1 MNYTVEAK
9 IITPVHVGAGQE
21 KKLVKNIDFFY
32 VNRNGEKKIIL
43 VDLPK
48 IFQTLSENE
57 RATFLSLLSSGQT
70 DKFGNYLLN
79 TRKIKPE
86 DFQIAK
92 IDCSYE
98 PEKEI
103 LPLTTIPAGDKRIP
117 YIPGSS
123 LKGAIRSVIITHLY
137 EQNNRNNNNNRKTAP
152 PDEEILLGPIE
163 NNLMSLLQ
171 VGDFSFEKSQI
182 DKIKTFNLINVKREY
197 RAGWKHDRRYS
208 DHEFK
213 PKGFVIC
220 CETFPTNSISRGFI
234 RIKKERFDYIN
245 RNTRL
250 PEYFASFTKINTL
263 EAIFALINQHTRRY
277 LLSEKKFFEH
287 YEDDEGYTSLIIQYI
302 DKLLAQIPDNNNEC
316 LLHMGFGSGF
326 HGITGNWKYPDDHSK
341 VPFRQ
346 EKPAYKSRKLVFR
359 NFKEKGWNFMPMGFL
374 KLSIK

>member
-1 MNYTVEAK
+1 MNYRVEAK

-21 KKLVKNIDFFY
+21 KKLIRNIDFFY
-32 VNRNGEKKIIL
+32 KDNKVIL
-43 VDLPK
+43 VDLPQ
-48 IFQTLSENE
+48 IFKTLDQKEQ
-57 RATFLSLLSSGQT
+57 ATFLAMLSSGQT
-70 DKFGNYLLN
+70 KKFGEYLLV
-79 TRKIKPE
+79 TRKIDPFA
-86 DFQIAK
+86 FQIAQ
-92 IDCSYE
+92 IESPYE
-98 PEKEI
+98 PENEI
-103 LPLTTIPAGDKRIP
+103 LPLTTIPSGNQRIP
-117 YIPGSS
+117 YLPGSS
-123 LKGAIRSVIITHLY
+123 LKGAIRSVIIAHLH
-137 EQNNRNNNNNRKTAP
+137 EQKNSANSRNID
-152 PDEEILLGPIE
+152 PDERALLGPIE
-163 NNLMSLLQ
+163 NNLLSLIQ
-171 VGDFSFEKSQI
+171 VGDFSFEKSRI

>member
-21 KKLVKNIDFFY
+21 KKLVKDIDFFY
-32 VNRNGEKKIIL
+32 VKGEKKIII

-57 RATFLSLLSSGQT
+57 RAAFLSLLSSGQT

-92 IDCSYE
+92 IDCPYE

-137 EQNNRNNNNNRKTAP
+137 EQHNRNNNNNRKNAP
-152 PDEEILLGPIE
+152 PDEKILLGPIE

-171 VGDFSFEKSQI
+171 VGDFSFEKSRI
-182 DKIKTFNLINVKREY
+182 DKIKTFNLINDKGEY
-197 RAGWKHDRRYS
+197 RAGWKHDRKAS
-208 DHEFK
+208 EPQFAS
-213 PKGFVIC
+213 KGFVIC
-220 CETFPTNSISRGFI
+220 CETFPTNSIARGFI
-234 RIKKERFDYIN
+234 RIKNERFDYLSRN
-245 RNTRL
+245 RRT
-250 PEYFASFTKINTL
+250 PEHFTSFNNINTL
-263 EAIFALINQHTRRY
+263 QAIFGLINQHTRRY
-277 LLSEKKFFEH
+277 LLAEKNFFEH
-287 YEDDEGYTSLIIQYI
+287 YDDDESDTGLIIQSIDDLLDYI
-302 DKLLAQIPDNNNEC
+302 PEQSNEC

-326 HGITGNWKYPDDHSK
+326 HGITGNWKFPDNHYLAPSQGK
-341 VPFRQ
+341 P
-346 EKPAYKSRKLVFR
+346 PAYKSRKIVFR
-359 NFKEKGWNFMPMGFL
+359 NLKDKGFHFMPMGFI